1 MCDDV
6 AREIKEILDRSRGQ
20 QQDQGSPS
28 GGIVVGDIVG
38 NSGTVVIGNNN
49 SVDIGRRDE
58 DKPGADNDSHGRR
71 ASDSAL
77 REELCMLRQQVQ
89 SLKRLVKDLY
99 ARCTASTFKH
109 RKSHQPPCLASTV
122 STAARPAG
130 VSIHAKPP
138 SRSPL
143 PAEPRAT
150 TGSAR
155 YNPPQPTLTRLVSIL
170 VAPNSRIKSME
181 PP

>member
-1 MCDDV
+1 MISDLLDKISE
-6 AREIKEILDRSRGQ
+6 AIKDEDS
-20 QQDQGSPS
+20 QDGSNKGSQGDPA
-28 GGIVVGDIVG
+28 GGITVGDIIG

-49 SVDIGRRDE
+49 SVNIGRRNE
-58 DKPGADNDSHGRR
+58 DRPGADNDSHGRR

-109 RKSHQPPCLASTV
+109 RKPHQPPCLASTV
-122 STAARPAG
+122 STAAKPAG

-138 SRSPL
+138 SRSPF

-150 TGSAR
+150 TGSTR

-170 VAPNSRIKSME
+170 VAPNTGLQR
-181 PP
+181 